1 MIVLRD
7 EDDDRDHRVS
17 SIDGPDDRLIFEM
30 SRFDVA
36 PIVPQS
42 PRREDLQLQSKRAE
56 ERRAKLEKH
65 HNEYL
70 ALEQHRQQQV
80 QENTERALI
89 DP

>member
-7 EDDDRDHRVS
+7 DEEHRAL
-17 SIDGPDDRLIFEM
+17 SIDDPDDRLIFEI

-42 PRREDLQLQSKRAE
+42 PRHEDLRQQSKQAE
-56 ERRAKLEKH
+56 KRRAKLEKH

-70 ALEQHRQQQV
+70 ALEQRRQQQS